1 MPYLFFSRLLPATTP
16 SNGEL
21 KDCIAVRDCQRQRD
35 KGESGGRKRREGGYG
50 GHAMAMAGSATCPC
64 TRASYQL
71 SVSYSC
77 SRKGLNRLGS
87 RAWLLGLRRQRSRF
101 LFPRLS
107 LCMACFSQIQFRKHF
122 IAGNAG
128 VRSNDQQFQNSGV
141 FRSWNQ
147 HPLTRFEAWDS
158 SMDAGV
164 TSAAQTTVDEEF
176 TDSNMSSM
184 NGAKPDPYIVVNLGS
199 VSRRVPFQRLAVW
212 TAVVITMF
220 QLRDFVGIIMGT
232 VVLSV
237 IGNSVVSWA
246 EDYLPGRRRLLV
258 ATMYVVI
265 LAALIGVGVMYI
277 PRLTQEG
284 AKLIARI
291 QTEDP
296 YTLVSDKLRSALGE
310 NVTDQ
315 LERFLLVMTKPDT
328 VVMESVAGS
337 RTQRLRA
344 LQQMIKEYAGA
355 MVVWLATLISAT
367 SRFALQSLVSLI
379 FSFMLVWDMPA
390 IRRGVQS
397 LKQSR
402 LSIVYEE
409 IAPVIGTFGAIFGK
423 AMQAQSA
430 IAVVNTALTALG
442 LLVLQ
447 VSGVGFLSVLV
458 FLCSFV
464 PVAGVIISTV
474 PIGLVAFTESGLLQ
488 LGLVVLMV
496 ILIHAVEAYILNPV
510 IYSAHLKLH
519 PLLAL
524 GVLVFAEHTLGVWGL
539 LVAVP
544 MAVFFSEYIIK
555 RNSMTMGEDN
565 KYRALPSVPS

>member
-1 MPYLFFSRLLPATTP
+1 MPHLFFSRLLPATTP

-21 KDCIAVRDCQRQRD
+21 RDCIAVRDCQRQRD

-50 GHAMAMAGSATCPC
+50 GHAMAMSGSATCPS
-64 TRASYQL
+64 TRASFQL

-77 SRKGLNRLGS
+77 SRKGRHRLGS
-87 RAWLLGLRRQRSRF
+87 HAWLLGLRRQRSRF

-107 LCMACFSQIQFRKHF
+107 LCMACFSQIQFRKQH

-176 TDSNMSSM
+176 TDSNRSSM

-199 VSRRVPFQRLAVW
+199 MSRRVPFQRLAVW

-291 QTEDP
+291 QNEDP

-510 IYSAHLKLH
+510 IYS
-519 PLLAL
+519 
-524 GVLVFAEHTLGVWGL
+524 EHTLGVWGL

-555 RNSMTMGEDN
+555 RNSMTIGEDN